1 MRQYVLT
8 LTDNNA
14 PVPDENT
21 DGVATSNMEYIRM
34 KEEEEREASDLD
46 EEYEEELEEG
56 EEEGALTHNADEGT
70 VNSPIKAPPCFAWP
84 SKGLS

>member
-1 MRQYVLT
+1 MQRVCT
-8 LTDNNA
+8 LTDNTV
-14 PVPDENT
+14 PVPDENIE

-56 EEEGALTHNADEGT
+56 EEEGALTHNADEGILT
-70 VNSPIKAPPCFAWP
+70 
-84 SKGLS
+84 